1 MIVVLDT
8 NILVSGLLHPES
20 HPGVI
25 LQQITE
31 KWLLAAYNAAMLREY
46 QDVLSRPKF
55 SIIAQ
60 KSLQLL
66 SIIERDWQFVIAP
79 PLEFP
84 LPDPHD
90 APFLETAIAVRADA
104 LITGNLRHF
113 PMPARQGIPA
123 VGPADFLSRLYK
135 A

>member
-1 MIVVLDT
+1 MVVLDT

-20 HPGVI
+20 SPGVI
-25 LQQITE
+25 LQRTTE
-31 KWLLAAYNAAMLREY
+31 RWLPAAYNSAMLQEY

-55 SIIAQ
+55 SSIAH

-66 SIIERDWQFVIAP
+66 SIIEKDWQFVITP
-79 PLEFP
+79 PLELS

-90 APFLETAIAVRADA
+90 APFLETAIAIRADA

-113 PMPARQGIPA
+113 PISARQGIPI
-123 VGPADFLSRLYK
+123 VGPAEFLSRLYK
-135 A
+135 AR